1 MSESGQRRA
10 GGGGLGRLVLSW
22 VEPADLDDTPR
33 VRRHDLRTA
42 AVTLVIGLSLNLLGL
57 ERLYSDLRIWEP
69 TVDDSLWFAL
79 LLLGGCGIIC
89 VKRLNP
95 GWALLA
101 GVAVFAADMSLG
113 GSVGGI
119 LVMFDLLYNV
129 GRNGSPR
136 LRTVVLTGIVILAIA
151 AGVVAAEQVRDIRAF
166 VLTAVQIVA
175 LGAMPVWWASEV
187 RRGDE
192 LVREADRRAR
202 LEAERADAVTRAAA
216 SERARLLREE
226 RGAMARDL
234 HDLVS
239 SHLSA
244 IALQSGAALATERDP
259 ERDREALAQVRA
271 ESVASLTQMR
281 AMVHLLRSDE
291 DRSEWTTSPGLDA
304 LPDLVARM
312 RAAGL
317 DVAWAGDVV
326 ADALARATASR
337 QDVGR
342 AAYRIV
348 HESLTN
354 ALRHGVGSAEL
365 ALAHAGGAIDVEVT
379 NPVAEGRG
387 DPVPVDVGRALAAP
401 DVVGTGGPTPAEA
414 GEPLAPASS
423 GTGLLGM
430 RERTEALGGTFDVV
444 EGADDSGGATWH
456 VRASLPLHDL
466 TDEEN
471 R

>member
-1 MSESGQRRA
+1 VRRA
-10 GGGGLGRLVLSW
+10 GGAVLGRLLSSW
-22 VEPADLDDTPR
+22 AEPADLDDTPR
-33 VRRHDLRTA
+33 IRRHDLRTA

-57 ERLYSDLRIWEP
+57 ERLYSDLRVWEP

-79 LLLGGCGIIC
+79 LLLAGCAIIC
-89 VKRLNP
+89 VKRPSP

-101 GVAVFAADMSLG
+101 GLAVFAADMSLG
-113 GSVGGI
+113 GSIGGI

-129 GRNGSPR
+129 GRHGGPR
-136 LRTVVLTGIVILAIA
+136 LRRAVLSGIVVLAVA
-151 AGVVAAEQVRDIRAF
+151 AGVAAAEQVRDIRAF
-166 VLTAVQIVA
+166 VLTAVQVVA

-192 LVREADRRAR
+192 LAREADRRAR

-244 IALQSGAALATERDP
+244 IALQSGAALVAARDP

-271 ESVASLTQMR
+271 EAVASLTQMR

-312 RAAGL
+312 RDAGL
-317 DVAWAGDVV
+317 AVAWAGDDV
-326 ADALARATASR
+326 ADALAVATAGR

-354 ALRHGVGSAEL
+354 ALRHGAGSAEL
-365 ALAHAGGAIDVEVT
+365 ALADTGGTIDVVVT
-379 NPVAEGRG
+379 NPVAG
-387 DPVPVDVGRALAAP
+387 GRAPAGP
-401 DVVGTGGPTPAEA
+401 DVVGPGGPAPA
-414 GEPLAPASS
+414 GDDEPLAPVSS

-430 RERTEALGGTFDVV
+430 RERAEALGGTFDAGT
-444 EGADDSGGATWH
+444 ETTADAESVDATWR
-456 VRASLPLHDL
+456 VRASLPLREP